1 MSKRER
7 VKCRSTSAAARLL
20 RRDIPPMPTASRQLR
35 RAKVVS
41 RDLRAALARVLRPT
55 EAEIQADKYEG
66 NVPVRQWLDLGS
78 RKYD

>member
-7 VKCRSTSAAARLL
+7 VKCSSTSATARLL
-20 RRDIPPMPTASRQLR
+20 RRDIPPVPTASRQLR

-41 RDLRAALARVLRPT
+41 RDLCAVLAGVLRPT
-55 EAEIQADKYEG
+55 QAEIEADEYEG
-66 NVPVRQWLDLGS
+66 NVPVQQWLDLGS